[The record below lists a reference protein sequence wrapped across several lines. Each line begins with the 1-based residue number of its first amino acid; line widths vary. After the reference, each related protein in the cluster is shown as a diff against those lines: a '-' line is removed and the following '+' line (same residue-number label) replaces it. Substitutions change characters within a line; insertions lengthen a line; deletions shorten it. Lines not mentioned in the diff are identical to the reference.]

1 VLIFLLILLL
11 IAAMTGVLG
20 AVLEVTLVI
29 VLSLV
34 LSLVLL
40 VWIGSWYA
48 KRRFRDFQ
56 REFDS
61 RAEQDRRRRTAYDV
75 GPWPHDQN
83 LRPDDGPGGPMIPR
97 K

>member
-1 VLIFLLILLL
+1 MLVVLLILLL

-34 LSLVLL
+34 LAVILL

-48 KRRFRDFQ
+48 KRRFREFQ
-56 REFDS
+56 RHVDI
-61 RAEQDRRRRTAYDV
+61 RTDQDRRRRSAYDV
-75 GPWPHDQN
+75 GPDPHDQN
-83 LRPDDGPGGPMIPR
+83 LRPGDGPGGPMIPR

>member
-48 KRRFRDFQ
+48 KRRFREFQ
-56 REFDS
+56 QQFEASADR
-61 RAEQDRRRRTAYDV
+61 DRRRRDAYDV
-75 GPWPHDQN
+75 GTWPHDQN
-83 LRPDDGPGGPMIPR
+83 LRPEDGPGGPMIPR

>member
-1 VLIFLLILLL
+1 MLVALLILLL
-11 IAAMTGVLG
+11 IAAATGVLG

-34 LSLVLL
+34 LAVVLL

-48 KRRFRDFQ
+48 KRRFREFQ
-56 REFDS
+56 RQFDT
-61 RAEQDRRRRTAYDV
+61 RTEHDRRRREAYDV
-75 GPWPHDQN
+75 GTWPHDQN

>member
-1 VLIFLLILLL
+1 VLVVLLILLL
-11 IAAMTGVLG
+11 VAAATGVLG

-34 LSLVLL
+34 LSIVLL

-48 KRRFRDFQ
+48 KRRFREFQ
-56 REFDS
+56 RQFDT
-61 RAEQDRRRRTAYDV
+61 RTEHDRRRRTAYDV
-75 GPWPHDQN
+75 SSYPHDQD
-83 LRPDDGPGGPMIPR
+83 LRPEDGPGGPMIPR

>member
-1 VLIFLLILLL
+1 VLVVLLILLL

-34 LSLVLL
+34 LSIVLL
-40 VWIGSWYA
+40 VWIGSWWA
-48 KRRFRDFQ
+48 KRRFREFQ
-56 REFDS
+56 RQFDT
-61 RAEQDRRRRTAYDV
+61 RAEYDRRRREAYDV

-83 LRPDDGPGGPMIPR
+83 LRPDDGPGGPMVPR
-97 K
+97 R

>member
-1 VLIFLLILLL
+1 MLVALLILLL

-34 LSLVLL
+34 LSVVVL

-48 KRRFRDFQ
+48 KRRFREFQ
-56 REFDS
+56 HRFDT
-61 RAEQDRRRRTAYDV
+61 RTEQDRRRRSAYDV
-75 GPWPHDQN
+75 GPERREGSPEQ
-83 LRPDDGPGGPMIPR
+83 LGDGR
-97 K
+97 

>member
-1 VLIFLLILLL
+1 VLVVLLILLL

-34 LSLVLL
+34 LAVILL

-48 KRRFRDFQ
+48 KRRFREFQ
-56 REFDS
+56 RQFDT
-61 RAEQDRRRRTAYDV
+61 RAEHDRRRRTAYDV
-75 GPWPHDQN
+75 GPDPHDQN
-83 LRPDDGPGGPMIPR
+83 LRPEDGPGGPMIPR
-97 K
+97 R